1 MFQTCLILHS
11 RFESNYQYHNLLNQ
25 YLTECNLR
33 FNFIYPKRGL
43 RVKSCIKMSVYKRL
57 TTSELAN
64 RIASNSA
71 VILCDGQMPVNI
83 YKKNWGQKLFVLT

>member
-11 RFESNYQYHNLLNQ
+11 LFDSNIQYHNLLNQ
-25 YLTECNLR
+25 YLNVPECNLR

-64 RIASNSA
+64 RNASNSA

-83 YKKNWGQKLFVLT
+83 Y